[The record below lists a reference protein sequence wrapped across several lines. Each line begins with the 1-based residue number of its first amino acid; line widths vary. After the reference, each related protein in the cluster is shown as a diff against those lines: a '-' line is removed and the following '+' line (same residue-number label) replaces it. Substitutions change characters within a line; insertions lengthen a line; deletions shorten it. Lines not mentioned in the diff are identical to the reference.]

1 MPFHDHDHDC
11 ERRHES
17 EKSRALRVDVDIEY
31 ETTPTAHPK
40 KIQRTP
46 LPWFQFSILLF
57 LQLAEPLTSQVIYP
71 FVPQLVREIGVTG
84 GDESKVG
91 YYVGIMQSL
100 FFVAEATT
108 VLHWSRLSDRIGRK
122 PVILF
127 GLFGLSISMYCFGL
141 SKTFWGLVLS
151 RCLNGGLNGNVGV
164 MKSIIAEM
172 TDETNISQA
181 YSFMPI
187 AWSTG
192 STIGPIL
199 GGALAHPVDRFP
211 ELFGESK
218 FLAEHPYFLPCSI
231 PATFTIVAWIITL
244 IFLKETSP
252 VKQRPFSRHFRRWF
266 PKAINKAA
274 NESSSFDASARE
286 TREDPRPAGP
296 GEELLP
302 MRKLLTRRVLIA
314 SGNYAILA
322 FVDISFRAIQPL
334 FLSTPIA
341 LGGLG
346 LAPSM
351 IGPILSVFGVLN
363 GLMQV
368 SFFASIHDRWGS
380 KRVFTAGILSTLPA
394 FALFP
399 LINHYARTEG
409 LSVRVYFL
417 VWCQIVISIG
427 VSMSYGAIFIL
438 ISEAAPNHR
447 SLGAVNGLSQMAAS
461 VMRGVGPIIASS
473 LFSLSVG
480 SQILGGRLVYFV
492 LSTIVLMA
500 VGAAGFLPR
509 RGGVRLRSASASSV
523 SSASSASSSSSS
535 RAHSGSESGSE
546 ST

>member
-1 MPFHDHDHDC
+1 
-11 ERRHES
+11 
-17 EKSRALRVDVDIEY
+17 
-31 ETTPTAHPK
+31 
-40 KIQRTP
+40 TP

-71 FVPQLVREIGVTG
+71 FVPQLVREIGITG
-84 GDESKVG
+84 GDESKTG

-100 FFVAEATT
+100 FFVTEAMT

-122 PVILF
+122 PVILC

-164 MKSIIAEM
+164 MKSVIAEM

-199 GGALAHPVDRFP
+199 GGSLAHPVTRFP
-211 ELFGESK
+211 KLFGNSK
-218 FLAEHPYFLPCSI
+218 FLADHPYFLPCSI
-231 PATFTIVAWIITL
+231 PATFTIVAWVITL

-252 VKQRPFSRHFRRWF
+252 VKFQRRSFFCHWRRLSS
-266 PKAINKAA
+266 KAT
-274 NESSSFDASARE
+274 NESSSFDASPVPDTLE
-286 TREDPRPAGP
+286 ESRPAAP
-296 GEELLP
+296 GEEILP

-380 KRVFTAGILSTLPA
+380 KRVFTCGILSTLPA

-409 LSVRVYFL
+409 LSMLVYFL

-447 SLGAVNGLSQMAAS
+447 SLGAVNGLSQMAVS
-461 VMRGVGPIIASS
+461 VMRAVGPIIASS

-492 LSTIVLMA
+492 LSTIVLVA
-500 VGAAGFLPR
+500 VAAAGLLPR

-523 SSASSASSSSSS
+523 SSASSSSSS
-535 RAHSGSESGSE
+535 RSRSRSASDSDSA
-546 ST
+546 

>member
-1 MPFHDHDHDC
+1 MPFHDD
-11 ERRHES
+11 ERRRES
-17 EKSRALRVDVDIEY
+17 EKARTLHVDVDVEY
-31 ETTPTAHPK
+31 EITPLPPSNPK

-84 GDESKVG
+84 GDESKTG

-100 FFVAEATT
+100 FFVTEAMT
-108 VLHWSRLSDRIGRK
+108 VFHWSRLSDRIGRK

-164 MKSIIAEM
+164 MKSVIAEM

-199 GGALAHPVDRFP
+199 GGSLAHPVSRFP
-211 ELFGESK
+211 KLFGKSK
-218 FLAEHPYFLPCSI
+218 FLADHPYFLPCSI
-231 PATFTIVAWIITL
+231 PATFTIVAWVITL

-252 VKQRPFSRHFRRWF
+252 VKFQRRSFFCHWRRLSST
-266 PKAINKAA
+266 AT
-274 NESSSFDASARE
+274 NESSSFDASPVPDTLE
-286 TREDPRPAGP
+286 ESHPAAP
-296 GEELLP
+296 GEEILP

-380 KRVFTAGILSTLPA
+380 KRVFTCGILSTLPA

-399 LINHYARTEG
+399 LINHYARMEG
-409 LSVRVYFL
+409 LSMRVYFL

-447 SLGAVNGLSQMAAS
+447 SLGAVNGLSQMAVS
-461 VMRGVGPIIASS
+461 VMR
-473 LFSLSVG
+473 
-480 SQILGGRLVYFV
+480 
-492 LSTIVLMA
+492 A
-500 VGAAGFLPR
+500 VGTTDHRELAVFALSWQPDPGRAPGLFRAKHDCVSGGGGGGAFAASGRRAAEVCFGEFGVVSVVFIEFAFAFGFGFDLKYQM
-509 RGGVRLRSASASSV
+509 
-523 SSASSASSSSSS
+523 
-535 RAHSGSESGSE
+535 
-546 ST
+546 